1 MKRKAIFGGT
11 FDPIHNGH
19 LHIAYEA
26 LNFLNLD
33 KLIFMP
39 SGNPP
44 HKLKLD
50 KTDAFIRCELIRMA
64 IRGEKLFEVSD
75 YEINRKEINYTYK
88 TLEHFSSLEPD
99 TEWYFITG
107 VDCLMELDS
116 WRNVERILN
125 SSRFVVFNRPG
136 YEKDEILKQKIRV
149 EKLYNKEIIFMD
161 LPLLDISS
169 SVIKKKI
176 QKGNNVSYLMPQGV
190 YNTVLELGLYK
201 QEGISVNVEWRTN
214 WGVFKE

>member
-1 MKRKAIFGGT
+1 MNRKAIFGGT

-33 KLIFMP
+33 KIIFMP

-44 HKLKLD
+44 HKLKVD
-50 KTDAFIRCELIRMA
+50 KTDAFIRCELIKMA
-64 IRGEKLFEVSD
+64 VRGESFFQVSD

-88 TLEHFSSLEPD
+88 TLEHFLSLEPD
-99 TEWYFITG
+99 TDWYFITG

-116 WRNVERILN
+116 WKNVDRILN
-125 SSRFVVFNRPG
+125 GCKLVVFNRPG
-136 YEKDEILKQKIRV
+136 YEKEEILKQKLKI
-149 EKLYNKEIIFMD
+149 EKIYNKEIIFMD

-169 SVIKKKI
+169 STIKKKI
-176 QKGNNVSYLMPQGV
+176 KNGDNVSYLMPNGV
-190 YNTVLELGLYK
+190 YNTVLELGLY
-201 QEGISVNVEWRTN
+201 R
-214 WGVFKE
+214 

>member
-1 MKRKAIFGGT
+1 MNRKAIFGGT

-33 KLIFMP
+33 QIIFMP

-44 HKLKLD
+44 HKLKVD
-50 KTDAFIRCELIRMA
+50 KTDAFIRCELIKMA
-64 IRGEKLFEVSD
+64 VRGESFFQVSD

-88 TLEHFSSLEPD
+88 TLEYFISLEPD
-99 TEWYFITG
+99 TDWYFITG

-116 WRNVERILN
+116 WKNVDRILN
-125 SSRFVVFNRPG
+125 GCKLVVFNRPG
-136 YEKDEILKQKIRV
+136 YEKDEILKQKLKI
-149 EKLYNKEIIFMD
+149 EKIYNKEIIFMD

-169 SVIKKKI
+169 SIIKKKI
-176 QKGNNVSYLMPQGV
+176 KNGDNVSYLMPNGV

-201 QEGISVNVEWRTN
+201 
-214 WGVFKE
+214 

>member
-1 MKRKAIFGGT
+1 MSRIAIFGGT

-33 KLIFMP
+33 QIIFMP

-44 HKLKLD
+44 HKLKVD
-50 KTDAFIRCELIRMA
+50 KTDAFIRCELIKMA
-64 IRGEKLFEVSD
+64 VRGERAFQVSD

-88 TLEHFSSLEPD
+88 TLEHFISLEPD
-99 TEWYFITG
+99 ADWYFITG

-116 WRNVERILN
+116 WKNVDRIL
-125 SSRFVVFNRPG
+125 SSCKLVVFNRPG
-136 YEKDEILKQKIRV
+136 YEKDEILKQKLKI
-149 EKLYNKEIIFMD
+149 EKIYNKEIIFMD

-169 SVIKKKI
+169 STIKKKI
-176 QKGNNVSYLMPQGV
+176 KNGDNVSYLMPNGV

-201 QEGISVNVEWRTN
+201 
-214 WGVFKE
+214 

>member
-1 MKRKAIFGGT
+1 MNRKAIFGGT

-33 KLIFMP
+33 RLIFMP

-44 HKLKLD
+44 HKLKVD
-50 KTDAFIRCELIRMA
+50 KTDAFIRLEFIKMA
-64 IRGEKLFEVSD
+64 TRGEKFFQVSD
-75 YEINRKEINYTYK
+75 YEINRNEVNYTYK
-88 TLEHFSSLEPD
+88 TLEYFNALEPD

-116 WRNVERILN
+116 WKKVESIL
-125 SSRFVVFNRPG
+125 SSCKLVVFNRPG
-136 YEKDEILKQKIRV
+136 YEINEIMKQKNKV
-149 EKLYNKEIIFMD
+149 EGIYNKEIIFMD

-169 SVIKKKI
+169 SNIKKKI
-176 QKGNNVSYLMPQGV
+176 REGKNVNYLMPQGV
-190 YNTVLELGLYK
+190 YNTVLELGLYNK
-201 QEGISVNVEWRTN
+201 
-214 WGVFKE
+214 

>member
-1 MKRKAIFGGT
+1 MNRKAIFGGT

-33 KLIFMP
+33 QIIFMP

-44 HKLKLD
+44 HKLKVD
-50 KTDAFIRCELIRMA
+50 KTDAFIRCELIKMA
-64 IRGEKLFEVSD
+64 VRGERAFQVSD

-88 TLEHFSSLEPD
+88 TLEYFISLEPD
-99 TEWYFITG
+99 TDWYFITG

-116 WRNVERILN
+116 WKNVDRIL
-125 SSRFVVFNRPG
+125 SSCKLVVFNRPG
-136 YEKDEILKQKIRV
+136 YEKDEILKQKLKI
-149 EKLYNKEIIFMD
+149 EKIYNKEIIFMD

-169 SVIKKKI
+169 STIKKKI
-176 QKGNNVSYLMPQGV
+176 KNGDNVSYLMPNGV

-201 QEGISVNVEWRTN
+201 
-214 WGVFKE
+214 

>member
-33 KLIFMP
+33 RLIFMP

-44 HKLKLD
+44 HKLKVD
-50 KTDAFIRCELIRMA
+50 KTDAFIRLELIRMA
-64 IRGEKLFEVSD
+64 TRGEKLFQVSD
-75 YEINRKEINYTYK
+75 YEINRKEVNFTYK
-88 TLEHFSSLEPD
+88 TLEHFNSLEPD
-99 TEWYFITG
+99 IEWYFITG

-116 WRNVERILN
+116 WKNVERILN
-125 SSRFVVFNRPG
+125 SCKLVVFNRPG
-136 YEKDEILKQKIRV
+136 YEINEIMKQKSKV
-149 EKLYNKEIIFMD
+149 EGIYNKEIIFMD

-169 SVIKKKI
+169 SNIKKKI
-176 QKGNNVSYLMPQGV
+176 REGKNVNYLMPQGV
-190 YNTVLELGLYK
+190 YNTVVELGLYNK
-201 QEGISVNVEWRTN
+201 
-214 WGVFKE
+214 

>member
-1 MKRKAIFGGT
+1 MNRKAIFGGT

-26 LNFLNLD
+26 LSFLKLD

-44 HKLKLD
+44 HKLKID

-64 IRGEKLFEVSD
+64 IRGERLFQVSD
-75 YEINRKEINYTYK
+75 YEINRKEVNYTYK
-88 TLEHFSSLEPD
+88 TLEHFASLEED
-99 TEWYFITG
+99 TQWYFITG

-116 WRNVERILN
+116 WKNVDRILN
-125 SSRFVVFNRPG
+125 SSKLAVFNRPG
-136 YEKDEILKQKIRV
+136 YEKAEIIKQKDRI
-149 EKLYNKEIIFMD
+149 EKIYHKEIIFMD

-169 SVIKKKI
+169 STIKKKV

-201 QEGISVNVEWRTN
+201 
-214 WGVFKE
+214 

>member
-33 KLIFMP
+33 KIIFMP

-44 HKLKLD
+44 HKLKVD
-50 KTDAFIRCELIRMA
+50 KTDAFIRCELIKMA
-64 IRGEKLFEVSD
+64 VRGENFFQVSD

-88 TLEHFSSLEPD
+88 TLEYFISLEPETD
-99 TEWYFITG
+99 WYFITG

-116 WRNVERILN
+116 WKNVDRIL
-125 SSRFVVFNRPG
+125 SGCKLVVFNRPG
-136 YEKDEILKQKIRV
+136 YERDEIFKQKLKI
-149 EKLYNKEIIFMD
+149 EKIYSEEIIFMD

-169 SVIKKKI
+169 SKIKKKI
-176 QKGNNVSYLMPQGV
+176 KNGDNVSYLMPNGV

-201 QEGISVNVEWRTN
+201 
-214 WGVFKE
+214 